1 MVFHGVVRTKEVR
14 NMFASQGSSPS
25 QVSRHCCQSLWRVFF
40 NYVKS
45 SRKSSN
51 VGLESTPLLFRAER
65 VDSTHIGM
73 QGLSCGKSLLLRSY
87 SIQPSEL
94 LVPPR

>member
-1 MVFHGVVRTKEVR
+1 MGFHGVVRTKEVR
-14 NMFASQGSSPS
+14 NIFASQGTSPS
-25 QVSRHCCQSLWRVFF
+25 QVSCYCCQRLWRVFF
-40 NYVKS
+40 NYVES

-51 VGLESTPLLFRAER
+51 LGLESTPLLFRVDR
-65 VDSTHIGM
+65 VDSMHIGL

-94 LVPPR
+94 LAPPR